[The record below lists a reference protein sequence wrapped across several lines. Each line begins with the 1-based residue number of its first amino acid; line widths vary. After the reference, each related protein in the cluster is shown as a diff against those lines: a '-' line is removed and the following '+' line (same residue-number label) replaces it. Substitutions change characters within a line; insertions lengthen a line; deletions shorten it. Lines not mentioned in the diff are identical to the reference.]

1 MRQKKRR
8 EEITTV
14 ERNISCESERE
25 PLVPLGGSGAKLV
38 LKHKEQK
45 SEVGGG
51 SGSAQGTKGENCRL
65 GGLHWGQATPMGSA
79 KGTARRQEI
88 FFRFFLYVEIV
99 FIFNV
104 RI

>member
-51 SGSAQGTKGENCRL
+51 SGPAQGTKGENCRL

-79 KGTARRQEI
+79 KVLQGVKKYFLD
-88 FFRFFLYVEIV
+88 FFYT
-99 FIFNV
+99 
-104 RI
+104 